1 MAKKKVIKP
10 PVIGE
15 TLVIDKVS
23 SINPELEED
32 SSTDDPVEKVLDEIQ
47 EDEVK
52 DLDSKE
58 ESLEAVETAA
68 VVESVV
74 EEAAVVVVEAAAE
87 EAAVVVVEAAAEEA
101 AVVVVEA
108 AAEAEL
114 PQPLVEELPDET
126 PEPVIDE
133 APVQEIVENVQTPE
147 PELPPVV
154 EASASTVAPDVINKP
169 IEQWTL
175 EDTAAFVR
183 GESKKP
189 ISITE
194 REVIERARQLLFNV
208 CQKWECWGV
217 SDIHAFLKD
226 GTRPTPTSGGFYKN
240 DPARAEKK
248 AANWKEEELVDFLKG
263 ELKETRAANE
273 VELYQVIAI
282 KWRIVPAWSE
292 ADIKEFV
299 LFNRSPKL
307 SVGGYWSNDVVREA
321 KPAVYWTKNE
331 LMAFVSGEISATAKA
346 PEKELYAEVRVRFG
360 VDDSYSVERLNQL
373 LKDYIEEELP
383 MSLLFVKSNLD
394 NYAVVM
400 GKGAPVTEQ
409 GAGQAQALLYNT
421 FSRVLRLEGRL
432 FVDGWTMI
440 LDFVSANRNTMFDER
455 NSYRGVAVTTLS
467 DRDRRNH
474 EQLLNLV
481 IKTANPESRYAEAV
495 NTNFTVALDG
505 ISDEAIRQR
514 ILSYYQINK

>member
-1 MAKKKVIKP
+1 MARKKVVKP
-10 PVIGE
+10 PVVVE
-15 TLVIDKVS
+15 TAVIDEVAFIK
-23 SINPELEED
+23 PELTED
-32 SSTDDPVEKVLDEIQ
+32 SGTEGPVEKVLDETQ
-47 EDEVK
+47 KDEVE
-52 DLDSKE
+52 DLAPKE
-58 ESLEAVETAA
+58 ESPEPLETAA
-68 VVESVV
+68 VVEAVV
-74 EEAAVVVVEAAAE
+74 AEAAVVVEAVVEAVVA
-87 EAAVVVVEAAAEEA
+87 EAAVVVEA
-101 AVVVVEA
+101 VVEA
-108 AAEAEL
+108 VVAEEPL
-114 PQPLVEELPDET
+114 QPPVEETADET
-126 PEPVIDE
+126 PEPVVDE
-133 APVQEIVENVQTPE
+133 APVQEIVEDVQAPE
-147 PELPPVV
+147 PELPAVV
-154 EASASTVAPDVINKP
+154 EAAAPAVAPDVIDKP
-169 IEQWTL
+169 IEQWSL
-175 EDTAAFVR
+175 EETAAFVR

-189 ISITE
+189 VSITE

-217 SDIHAFLKD
+217 RDIHAFLKD
-226 GTRPTPTSGGFYKN
+226 GTRPTPTSGGFYTN

-248 AANWKEEELVDFLKG
+248 ADNWKEEELVDFLKG
-263 ELKETRAANE
+263 ELKETRTANE
-273 VELYQVIAI
+273 VELYQTIAT
-282 KWRIVPAWSE
+282 KWRLSPAWNE
-292 ADIKEFV
+292 EEIKEFV

-307 SVGGYWSNDVVREA
+307 SVGGYWANDVVREA

-331 LMAFVSGEISATAKA
+331 LMAFVSGEISATAVA
-346 PEKELYAEVRVRFG
+346 PEKELYAEVRIRFG

-394 NYAVVM
+394 NYAAVM
-400 GKGAPVTEQ
+400 GKGAAVTEQ

-440 LDFVSANRNTMFDER
+440 LDFVSAHRNTMFDER

-481 IKTANPESRYAEAV
+481 IKTSMPESRYAEAV

-505 ISDEAIRQR
+505 ITDEGIRQR